1 MSDKSS
7 NFLDSKSE
15 EMRYAMTM
23 MPSYLIM
30 KGIPEGRKFISKINK
45 LSKKKSKQRVQLANI
60 FNDLATT
67 QADPI
72 NINDINFEEGK
83 QASDPYTIMLRTLNI
98 DINEEIYKH
107 AQMIDKCLHE
117 PYSPKII
124 DDYKIYFIDSF
135 KQEKN
140 IFAETVNT
148 EEFYFNLTLGFV
160 AHLDAYIHRRVYSKN
175 IEPISLGYLFMHKMN
190 PNKWEYDKVTDKP
203 VYIQSKRSPF
213 TCTSR
218 SFLHFLETVLYCQKY
233 KKMPITLEG
242 INNKLDIG
250 MGDTDRDMFN
260 FIRKK
265 KARDSKRNWIN
276 IEDVFWL
283 LNYEEVGTNTSNPTL
298 EKWQASFVS
307 FLKSEDI
314 NDLGGL
320 PFSPEFS
327 IWFVYAFF
335 QLIYETMDTK
345 SKQEGGEICIYY
357 DEYYDL
363 WQIFT
368 SHYEKKVVEKRATSR
383 TQWPEFLRKQATP
396 LKAWPDL
403 KH

>member
-1 MSDKSS
+1 MSDKSP
-7 NFLDSKSE
+7 NFLDSKLE

-23 MPSYLIM
+23 MPSYLLI
-30 KGIPEGRKFISKINK
+30 KGVPEGKKFISKINK
-45 LSKKKSKQRVQLANI
+45 LSKKKLKQRVQLANI

-67 QADPI
+67 QANPI
-72 NINDINFEEGK
+72 NMSDINFEAGE
-83 QASDPYTIMLRTLNI
+83 QVPHPYTIMLRILNI
-98 DINEEIYKH
+98 GINEEIYKH

-117 PYSPKII
+117 PFSPKII
-124 DDYKIYFIDSF
+124 DDYKIYFINSF
-135 KQEKN
+135 KQEES
-140 IFAETVNT
+140 FFDETVNT
-148 EEFYFNLTLGFV
+148 EEFYFNLILGFI
-160 AHLDAYIHRRVYSKN
+160 AHLDAYVHLRVYSEN
-175 IEPISLGYLFMHKMN
+175 IKPISLGYLFMHKIN
-190 PNKWEYDKVTDKP
+190 PNKWEYDDATDKP

-218 SFLHFLETVLYCQKY
+218 SLLHFLETVLYCQKY
-233 KKMPITLEG
+233 QKMPITLEG

-250 MGDTDRDMFN
+250 MGNIDRDMFN

-276 IEDVFWL
+276 LGDVFWL
-283 LNYEEVGTNTSNPTL
+283 LNYEEIDANTSNPTL
-298 EKWQASFVS
+298 ENWQASFVS
-307 FLKSEDI
+307 FLKSEDM

-320 PFSPEFS
+320 PFPSEIA

-335 QLIYETMDTK
+335 QHIYEKTDIN
-345 SKQEGGEICIYY
+345 SKQGGGEICIYY

-368 SHYEKKVVEKRATSR
+368 SHYEKKVVEKKAASR

-396 LKAWPDL
+396 LKVWPDL